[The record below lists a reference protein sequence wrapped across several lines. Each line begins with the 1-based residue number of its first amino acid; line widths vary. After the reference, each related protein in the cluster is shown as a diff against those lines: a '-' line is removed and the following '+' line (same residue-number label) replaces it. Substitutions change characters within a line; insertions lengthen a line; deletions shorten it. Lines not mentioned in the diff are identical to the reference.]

1 MCWVAPIKVSTAG
14 WGYGIILCDLE
25 LGRLMDMDTKAGLD
39 IAIEGTAAIASF
51 KSACI
56 SDVAEITG
64 ASALVRQY
72 IETNRP
78 QKMVFDFDGV
88 KFFSSQVLGLL
99 LEARARLESQCGQVV
114 VSSLS
119 PQLERVFKITN
130 LDKIFCLYPDRAAAL
145 QPPAG
150 ANN

>member
-1 MCWVAPIKVSTAG
+1 
-14 WGYGIILCDLE
+14 
-25 LGRLMDMDTKAGLD
+25 MDTKAGLD
-39 IAIEGTAAIASF
+39 IATEGNAAIASF

-56 SDVAEITG
+56 SDVAEITS
-64 ASALVRQY
+64 ASAQVRQY

-99 LEARARLESQCGQVV
+99 LEARARLESQRGQVV

-150 ANN
+150 VNS